1 MPPDLGVALE
11 WRGELIA
18 SLCSVIPAT
27 VKGGVAFAGAFL
39 M

>member
-1 MPPDLGVALE
+1 MPPELGVASE
-11 WRGELIA
+11 WRGGLIA
-18 SLCSVIPAT
+18 LLCSVIPAT